1 MDNLTKR
8 FFIFSI
14 SISLVLCSLSLLIF
28 SLNYTSACYANAP
41 TRLTN
46 NPVPQNQGDDKLQ
59 DEHGCII
66 IGTFVPPGYDKP
78 VAVLF
83 NSRQSEGHKIHYS
96 Y

>member
-46 NPVPQNQGDDKLQ
+46 NPVPQNQGDDNLR
-59 DEHGCII
+59 DNAGFII

-78 VAVLF
+78 VAVGY
-83 NSRQSEGHKIHYS
+83 NRYESQGHRINLS